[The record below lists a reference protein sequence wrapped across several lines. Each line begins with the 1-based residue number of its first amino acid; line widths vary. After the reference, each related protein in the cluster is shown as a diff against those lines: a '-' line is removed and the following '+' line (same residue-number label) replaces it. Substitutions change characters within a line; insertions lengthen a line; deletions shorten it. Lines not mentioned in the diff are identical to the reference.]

1 MKGRELALLVALVG
15 IGLLVLIAAN
25 RLLDGRIETERQA
38 ASERALLDLLPP
50 GSYDN
55 HPLTRPIT
63 LPASELLGDPAP
75 PQAWLATHEGTPVA
89 VLLPVTAKGYEGPI
103 HLLLAIRP
111 DGRLL
116 ATKVLGHRETA
127 GIGDRIEPA
136 RSAWLKIFTDASL
149 TSHPEA
155 EWRVKADKGEFDQI
169 AGATITSR
177 AVVSATQHALQY
189 FDGHRQ
195 LLLGSPSP

>member
-1 MKGRELALLVALVG
+1 MKGRSLAILAALA
-15 IGLLVLIAAN
+15 ITGLAGLIAAD
-25 RLLDGRIETERQA
+25 RLLAGRIEAERQA
-38 ASERALLDLLPP
+38 ADERALLDLLPP

-55 HPLTRPIT
+55 HPLANPIA
-63 LPASELLGDPAP
+63 LPPSELLGSTAPA
-75 PQAWLATHEGTPVA
+75 QAWLATQGGAPIA
-89 VLLPVTAKGYEGPI
+89 VLLPTTAKGYEGPI
-103 HLLLAIRP
+103 RLLLAIHP

-136 RSAWLKIFTDASL
+136 RSAWLQVFTDASL
-149 TSHPEA
+149 ASHPEA

-177 AVVSATQHALQY
+177 AVVSAIQHALQY
-189 FDGHRQ
+189 FDGHHP
-195 LLLGSPSP
+195 LLLGNPSP